1 MPRRVRWRDPH
12 MTAPKWLKAALVVV
26 SMFVLTYVVSRPAIH
41 SYLLTH
47 PPRWRAELTE
57 SQAGSPVERV
67 RFRTADGIELTGW
80 FVAGKGNGE
89 TIVVSHG
96 LGSSGAGSYP
106 GYAFLNR
113 AGYNVLAFDHRAHG
127 HSGGRY
133 STLGPLEVQDML
145 AALSYLLGRPDVDP
159 ERIGAI
165 GCSMG
170 AGVVLGAAA
179 REPALR
185 AVVAESVYAEL
196 GQVWE
201 RFGRISIRGTSLSW
215 SWGAPMR
222 WAAHMW
228 TGERPSAY
236 APVRLID
243 QISPRP
249 LLLIHGELDHGSTT
263 VADAQRLYAAAGE
276 PKELWIVPDGG
287 HCTAHALENEAYE
300 ARVTAF
306 FARALAL
313 P

>member
-1 MPRRVRWRDPH
+1 MQVQWRDH
-12 MTAPKWLKAALVVV
+12 QMSTRKWLKALLVVV
-26 SMFVLTYVVSRPAIH
+26 SMFVLVYAVARPALH
-41 SYLLTH
+41 SYLITH
-47 PPRWRAELTE
+47 PRRWRAELTQR
-57 SQAGSPVERV
+57 QAGLPVERIT
-67 RFRTADGIELTGW
+67 FQTADGVELTGW
-80 FVAGKGNGE
+80 FVSGQGDGG

-106 GYAFLNR
+106 AYAFLNR
-113 AGYNVLAFDHRAHG
+113 AGHNVFLFDHRAHG
-127 HSGGRY
+127 HSGGRH

-145 AALSYLLGRPDVDP
+145 AAVSYLRARPGVDP

-179 REPALR
+179 GEPALR
-185 AVVAESVYAEL
+185 AVVAESMYAEL

-201 RFGRISIRGTSLSW
+201 RFGRVSIPGMSLSW

-222 WAAHMW
+222 WAAWLW
-228 TGERPSAY
+228 TGERPSAF
-236 APVRLID
+236 APVRLIG

-249 LLLIHGELDHGSTT
+249 LLLIHGESDNGSCT

-276 PKELWIVPDGG
+276 PKELWIVPGAG
-287 HCTAHALENEAYE
+287 HCNAHGLQTEAYQ

-306 FARALAL
+306 FARALA
-313 P
+313 PE